1 MELSRDRMNDKKEV
15 FMRKKH
21 VAYFVLLIIVA
32 LLFSGCDAMITNAYK
47 TMNLGQPDPA
57 KLIEYDATTLLENSG
72 VISSSGV
79 SDAFIAAA
87 ISDPG
92 TKQNVISKLEALAV
106 PSQPPGKA
114 QPAQT
119 LIIDIEIADIGADT
133 LIDKFNEALLELPNM
148 TEENQEPEVG
158 DIIDLLIPE
167 TLQNDT
173 TKLKDVINGLHDSSL
188 DSEIE
193 ALAELIRP
201 EGATEN
207 TVVENLNYGTIA
219 QTSALI
225 LIVQS
230 IEPASGSEPTPGGA
244 VVAALEELEKLE
256 KGEEGHPE
264 NFISFNK
271 ENLTD
276 NTALPIL
283 FEAAGAQKL
292 YDELMKGLSGGDG
305 GSNP

>member
-1 MELSRDRMNDKKEV
+1 
-15 FMRKKH
+15 MRKKY
-21 VAYFVLLIIVA
+21 VAYFALLIIVA

-47 TMNLGQPDPA
+47 TMNLGQPDPE
-57 KLIEYDATTLLENSG
+57 KIIKYDATTLLEESG

-79 SDAFIAAA
+79 SDDFIAAV

-173 TKLKDVINGLHDSSL
+173 TKLKDVINGLHDSRL

-201 EGATEN
+201 EGATQN
-207 TVVENLNYGTIA
+207 T
-219 QTSALI
+219 
-225 LIVQS
+225 
-230 IEPASGSEPTPGGA
+230 
-244 VVAALEELEKLE
+244 
-256 KGEEGHPE
+256 
-264 NFISFNK
+264 
-271 ENLTD
+271 
-276 NTALPIL
+276 
-283 FEAAGAQKL
+283 
-292 YDELMKGLSGGDG
+292 
-305 GSNP
+305 

>member
-1 MELSRDRMNDKKEV
+1 MNDKKEV

-21 VAYFVLLIIVA
+21 VAYFSLLIIVA

-47 TMNLGQPDPA
+47 TMNLGQPDPE
-57 KLIEYDATTLLENSG
+57 KIIKYDATTLLEESG

-79 SDAFIAAA
+79 SDDFIAAV

-92 TKQNVISKLEALAV
+92 TKEEVISKLEVLAD
-106 PSQPPGKA
+106 PSQPPEKA

-133 LIDKFNEALLELPNM
+133 LIDKFNEALLKLPNM

-230 IEPASGSEPTPGGA
+230 IEPASGSELTPGEA
-244 VVAALEELEKLE
+244 VEKALEELEKG
-256 KGEEGHPE
+256 KEGHPE
-264 NFISFNK
+264 DYISFNK
-271 ENLTD
+271 ENLTE

-283 FEAAGAQKL
+283 FEAAGAKEL
-292 YDELMKGLSGGDG
+292 YDELMEGLSGGDG

>member
-21 VAYFVLLIIVA
+21 VAYFALLIIVA

-47 TMNLGQPDPA
+47 TMNLGQPDPE
-57 KLIEYDATTLLENSG
+57 KIIKYDATTLLEESG

-79 SDAFIAAA
+79 SDDFIAAV

-148 TEENQEPEVG
+148 TTEEGQEPEVG

-219 QTSALI
+219 QTAALI

-230 IEPASGSEPTPGGA
+230 IEPASGSELTPGGA
-244 VVAALEELEKLE
+244 VVAALEELE

>member
-21 VAYFVLLIIVA
+21 VAYFSLLIIVA

-47 TMNLGQPDPA
+47 TMNLGQPDPE
-57 KLIEYDATTLLENSG
+57 KIIKYDATTLLEESG

-79 SDAFIAAA
+79 SDDFIAAV

-92 TKQNVISKLEALAV
+92 TKEEVISKLEVLAD
-106 PSQPPGKA
+106 PSQPPEKA

-133 LIDKFNEALLELPNM
+133 LIDKFNEALLKLPNM

-207 TVVENLNYGTIA
+207 TVVENLSYGTIA

-230 IEPASGSEPTPGGA
+230 IEPASGSELTPGEA
-244 VVAALEELEKLE
+244 VEKALEELEKG
-256 KGEEGHPE
+256 KEGHPE
-264 NFISFNK
+264 DYISFNK
-271 ENLTD
+271 ENLTE

-283 FEAAGAQKL
+283 FEAAGAKEL
-292 YDELMKGLSGGDG
+292 YDELMEGLSGGDG

>member
-1 MELSRDRMNDKKEV
+1 MNDKKEV

-21 VAYFVLLIIVA
+21 VAYFSLLIIVA

-47 TMNLGQPDPA
+47 TMNLGQPDPE
-57 KLIEYDATTLLENSG
+57 KIIKYDATTLLEESG

-79 SDAFIAAA
+79 SDDFIAAV

-133 LIDKFNEALLELPNM
+133 LIDKFNEALLELPSM
-148 TEENQEPEVG
+148 TEEGQEPEVG

-207 TVVENLNYGTIA
+207 TVVENLSYGTIA

-230 IEPASGSEPTPGGA
+230 IEPASGSDLTPGDA
-244 VVAALEELEKLE
+244 VVAALEELE

>member
-21 VAYFVLLIIVA
+21 VAYFSLLIIVA

-92 TKQNVISKLEALAV
+92 TKEEVISKLKDLAV
-106 PSQPPGKA
+106 PSQPPEKA

-133 LIDKFNEALLELPNM
+133 LIDKFNEALLELPSM
-148 TEENQEPEVG
+148 TEEDQEPEVG

-173 TKLKDVINGLHDSSL
+173 TKLKDVIDKLHDSSL
-188 DSEIE
+188 NSEIG
-193 ALAELIRP
+193 ALADLIKP

-207 TVVENLNYGTIA
+207 KVVENLNYGTIA
-219 QTSALI
+219 QTAALI

-230 IEPASGSEPTPGGA
+230 IEQVPHPGVESTGEA
-244 VVAALEELEKLE
+244 VVAALGELK
-256 KGEEGHPE
+256 KGQDGHPE
-264 NFISFNK
+264 DYISFNK
-271 ENLTD
+271 ENLTE

-283 FEAAGAQKL
+283 FEAAGAKEL
-292 YDELMKGLSGGDG
+292 YDELMEGLSGGDG

>member
-1 MELSRDRMNDKKEV
+1 VELSRDRMNDKKEV

-21 VAYFVLLIIVA
+21 VAYFSLLIIVA

-47 TMNLGQPDPA
+47 TMNLGQPDPE
-57 KLIEYDATTLLENSG
+57 KIIKYDATTLLEESG

-79 SDAFIAAA
+79 SDDFIAAV

-92 TKQNVISKLEALAV
+92 TKEEVISKLEVLAD
-106 PSQPPGKA
+106 PSQPPEKA

-133 LIDKFNEALLELPNM
+133 LIDKFNEALLKLPNM

-230 IEPASGSEPTPGGA
+230 IEPASGSELTPGEA
-244 VVAALEELEKLE
+244 VEKALEELEKG
-256 KGEEGHPE
+256 KEGHPE
-264 NFISFNK
+264 DYISFNK
-271 ENLTD
+271 ENLTE

-283 FEAAGAQKL
+283 FEAAGAKEL
-292 YDELMKGLSGGDG
+292 YDELMEGLSGGDG

>member
-1 MELSRDRMNDKKEV
+1 MNDKKEV

-21 VAYFVLLIIVA
+21 VACFSLLIIVA

-47 TMNLGQPDPA
+47 TMNLGQPDPE
-57 KLIEYDATTLLENSG
+57 KIIKYDATTLLEESG

-79 SDAFIAAA
+79 SDDFIAAV

-92 TKQNVISKLEALAV
+92 TKEEVISKLEVLAD
-106 PSQPPGKA
+106 PSQPPEKA

-133 LIDKFNEALLELPNM
+133 LIDKFNEALLKLPNM

-193 ALAELIRP
+193 ALAKLIRP

-207 TVVENLNYGTIA
+207 TVVENLSYGTIA

>member
-21 VAYFVLLIIVA
+21 VAYFSLLIIVA

-57 KLIEYDATTLLENSG
+57 KIIKYDATTLLEESG

-79 SDAFIAAA
+79 SDDFIAAV

-92 TKQNVISKLEALAV
+92 TKEEVISKLEVLAD
-106 PSQPPGKA
+106 PSQPPEKA

-133 LIDKFNEALLELPNM
+133 LIDKFNEALLELPSM
-148 TEENQEPEVG
+148 TEEDQEPEVG

-173 TKLKDVINGLHDSSL
+173 TKLKDVIDKLHDSSL
-188 DSEIE
+188 NSEIG
-193 ALAELIRP
+193 ALADLIKP

-207 TVVENLNYGTIA
+207 KVVENLNYGTIA

-230 IEPASGSEPTPGGA
+230 IEPASGSELTPGEA
-244 VVAALEELEKLE
+244 VEKALEELE

-264 NFISFNK
+264 NIISFNK

-283 FEAAGAQKL
+283 FEAAGAKEL
-292 YDELMKGLSGGDG
+292 YDELMEGLSGGDG

>member
-21 VAYFVLLIIVA
+21 VAYFSLLIIVA

-47 TMNLGQPDPA
+47 TMNLGQPDPE
-57 KLIEYDATTLLENSG
+57 KIIKYDATTLLEESG

-79 SDAFIAAA
+79 SDDFIAAV

-92 TKQNVISKLEALAV
+92 TKEEVISKLEVLAD
-106 PSQPPGKA
+106 PSQPPEKA

-133 LIDKFNEALLELPNM
+133 LIDKFNEALLKLPNM

-230 IEPASGSEPTPGGA
+230 IEPASGSELTPGEA
-244 VVAALEELEKLE
+244 VEKALEELEKG
-256 KGEEGHPE
+256 KEGHPE
-264 NFISFNK
+264 DYISFNK
-271 ENLTD
+271 ENLTE

-283 FEAAGAQKL
+283 FEAAGAKEL
-292 YDELMKGLSGGDG
+292 YDELMEGLSGGDG

>member
-21 VAYFVLLIIVA
+21 VAYFSLLIIVA

-47 TMNLGQPDPA
+47 TMNLGQPDPE
-57 KLIEYDATTLLENSG
+57 KIIKYDATTLLEESG

-79 SDAFIAAA
+79 SDDFIAAV

-92 TKQNVISKLEALAV
+92 TKEEVISKLEVLAD
-106 PSQPPGKA
+106 PSQPPEKA

-133 LIDKFNEALLELPNM
+133 LIDKFNEALLKLPNM

-188 DSEIE
+188 DSEIK

-207 TVVENLNYGTIA
+207 TVVENLSYGTIA

-230 IEPASGSEPTPGGA
+230 IEPASSSELTPGDA
-244 VVAALEELEKLE
+244 VVAALEELE

>member
-15 FMRKKH
+15 FMRKKY
-21 VAYFVLLIIVA
+21 VAYFALLIIVA

-57 KLIEYDATTLLENSG
+57 KLRTYDATTLLENSG
-72 VISSSGV
+72 VISSDMTGV
-79 SDAFIAAA
+79 SDDFIAAV

-133 LIDKFNEALLELPNM
+133 LIDKFNEALLELPSM
-148 TEENQEPEVG
+148 TEEGQEPEVG

-207 TVVENLNYGTIA
+207 TVVENLSYGTIA

-230 IEPASGSEPTPGGA
+230 IEPASGSELTPGDA
-244 VVAALEELEKLE
+244 VVAALEELE

>member
-32 LLFSGCDAMITNAYK
+32 LLFSGCDAMITNVYK
-47 TMNLGQPDPA
+47 TMNLGQPDPE
-57 KLIEYDATTLLENSG
+57 KIIKYDATTLLEESG

-79 SDAFIAAA
+79 SDDFIAAV

-133 LIDKFNEALLELPNM
+133 LIDKFNEALLELPSM
-148 TEENQEPEVG
+148 TEEGQEPEVG

-207 TVVENLNYGTIA
+207 TVVENLSYGTIA

-230 IEPASGSEPTPGGA
+230 IEPASGSELTPGDA
-244 VVAALEELEKLE
+244 VVAALEELE

>member
-1 MELSRDRMNDKKEV
+1 MNYKKEV

-21 VAYFVLLIIVA
+21 VAYFSLLIIVA

-47 TMNLGQPDPA
+47 TMNLGQPDPE
-57 KLIEYDATTLLENSG
+57 KIIKYDATTLLEESG

-79 SDAFIAAA
+79 SDDFIAAV

-92 TKQNVISKLEALAV
+92 TKEEVISKLEVLAD
-106 PSQPPGKA
+106 PSQPPEKA

-133 LIDKFNEALLELPNM
+133 LIDKFNEALLKLPNM

-230 IEPASGSEPTPGGA
+230 IEPASGSELTPGEA
-244 VVAALEELEKLE
+244 VEKALEELEKG
-256 KGEEGHPE
+256 KEGHPE
-264 NFISFNK
+264 DYISFNK
-271 ENLTD
+271 ENLTE

-283 FEAAGAQKL
+283 FEAAGAKEL
-292 YDELMKGLSGGDG
+292 YDELMEGLSGGDG

>member
-1 MELSRDRMNDKKEV
+1 
-15 FMRKKH
+15 MRKKY
-21 VAYFVLLIIVA
+21 VAYFALLIIVA

-47 TMNLGQPDPA
+47 TMNLGQPDPE
-57 KLIEYDATTLLENSG
+57 KIIKYDATTLLEESG

-79 SDAFIAAA
+79 SDDFIAAV

-92 TKQNVISKLEALAV
+92 TKEEVISKLEVLAD
-106 PSQPPGKA
+106 PSQPPEKA

-148 TEENQEPEVG
+148 TTEEGQEPEVG

-207 TVVENLNYGTIA
+207 TVVENLSYGTIA

-230 IEPASGSEPTPGGA
+230 IEPASGSDLTPGDA
-244 VVAALEELEKLE
+244 VVAALEELE